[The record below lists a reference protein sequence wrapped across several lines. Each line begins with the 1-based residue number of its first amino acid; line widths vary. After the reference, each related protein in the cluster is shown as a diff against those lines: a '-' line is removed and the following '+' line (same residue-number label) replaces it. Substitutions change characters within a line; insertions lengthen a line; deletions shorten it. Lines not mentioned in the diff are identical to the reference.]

1 MGQRLEDGMEP
12 GPPDPG
18 IHTEHQQALAAE
30 GHEQHAHTEGATALA
45 ARGSTEGDAPRQRR
59 PATKGATDAARKT
72 DESAVPDKELEQD
85 VAPEKSQVLGNWS
98 DKVRTSASNPTPITA
113 EMARNAH
120 MLDGVW
126 NPLHIKQLI
135 GTLMTDWNGEDKQR
149 WTVEEVAMRMEAQMP
164 AQACCDESVRDGTV
178 RENEILMA
186 YLGGGLDLPHP
197 PNFIKAIL
205 IGEHQAMLE
214 DMHEAYF
221 NVTLT
226 AVVPTTVRSPVR
238 QLTQLFSRS
247 YIWLTQTSGR
257 GTT

>member
-18 IHTEHQQALAAE
+18 IHTEQQQALAAE
-30 GHEQHAHTEGATALA
+30 GLEQHAHTEGATALA

-59 PATKGATDAARKT
+59 PATKGETDAARET

-85 VAPEKSQVLGNWS
+85 VAPEKTQVLGNWS
-98 DKVRTSASNPTPITA
+98 DKVRTSAPNPTPITA

-135 GTLMTDWNGEDKQR
+135 GTLMTDWHAEDKQR

-186 YLGGGLDLPHP
+186 YLGGG
-197 PNFIKAIL
+197 A
-205 IGEHQAMLE
+205 GSSAS
-214 DMHEAYF
+214 A
-221 NVTLT
+221 
-226 AVVPTTVRSPVR
+226 
-238 QLTQLFSRS
+238 
-247 YIWLTQTSGR
+247 
-257 GTT
+257 